1 MEAFSKIMNE
11 SEYNSIVAAYQQKAF
26 ELFNQNVVYQ
36 AQIASLQKQVSDLVA
51 QLQNTSSQ
59 ENQEHQEHQ
68 EHHHG

>member
-11 SEYNSIVAAYQQKAF
+11 SEYTAIVTVYQQKAF

-51 QLQNTSSQ
+51 QIQNTSQQENQDHQ
-59 ENQEHQEHQ
+59 ENQEH
-68 EHHHG
+68 HHG

>member
-11 SEYNSIVAAYQQKAF
+11 SEYNAILTTYQQKAF
-26 ELFNQNVVYQ
+26 ELFNQNIVYQ
-36 AQIASLQKQVSDLVA
+36 AQISALQKQVADLVA
-51 QLQNTSSQ
+51 QLQNTPQQ